1 MECRWV
7 SAVMEVGERSNGVR
21 TDILCRGESRE
32 ERRDEMIFFGGVKT
46 DDMRVERRGDK
57 N

>member
-1 MECRWV
+1 
-7 SAVMEVGERSNGVR
+7 MEVGERSNGVR
-21 TDILCRGESRE
+21 TDILCRDESRE

-46 DDMRVERRGDK
+46 DVMRVERRGDK